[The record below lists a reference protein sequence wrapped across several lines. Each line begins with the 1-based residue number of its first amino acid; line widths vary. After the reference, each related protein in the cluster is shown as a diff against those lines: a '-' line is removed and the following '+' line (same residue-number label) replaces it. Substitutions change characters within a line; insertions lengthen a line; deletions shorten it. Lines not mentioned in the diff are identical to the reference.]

1 MNRCYVTSLCVALL
15 VLVFAAAGAAW
26 ATTYPAY
33 TCTELVG
40 VPNGN
45 TAAPAAQGQSL
56 LSNGTVIGQSAY
68 QFANPTTVP
77 TYYLC
82 SWNSAGTRTAIANV
96 GPNLWNAFGDGS
108 GQYAASLSVEFYV
121 WNGSS
126 LVPTGNSNL
135 ATGIDFNG
143 IEPKWIVRGGPRG
156 RQPSPGLGL
165 RPQYQHLLFLRPER
179 FDGHHCQFQRVRGRL
194 QRRGRQRLRRL
205 HLERS

>member
-143 IEPKWIVRGGPRG
+143 MSQNGLCVGDHVEGSPAPAWAYDLNTSTYYSFGPNDSMAIYANSIG
-156 RQPSPGLGL
+156 
-165 RPQYQHLLFLRPER
+165 
-179 FDGHHCQFQRVRGRL
+179 
-194 QRRGRQRLRRL
+194 
-205 HLERS
+205 